1 MVGGLKGG
9 WVSDSVS
16 VRLCVR
22 AISIIIP
29 TINITHKKIQ
39 ALYMWCFLKPNNQNL
54 SLDYVLKKL
63 YLCYAINDGFKR
75 LNESEMKAV
84 KQSERYTR
92 TRLLFIEV

>member
-1 MVGGLKGG
+1 M
-9 WVSDSVS
+9 
-16 VRLCVR
+16 LC
-22 AISIIIP
+22 I
-29 TINITHKKIQ
+29 
-39 ALYMWCFLKPNNQNL
+39 LYLNNQDWP
-54 SLDYVLKKL
+54 LDYVLKKL